1 MVLSAQARVR
11 VPPILPGPRA
21 ATRPGLPHAGGVQP
35 LIVTLALDDEAQAR
49 FDGLRRAH
57 FPRERNHLSAHVT
70 LFHALPGEQEPVVRE
85 ALREQATRPP
95 FHVRVA
101 GLRSLGRGVAYSL
114 ESPELAGIRQAL
126 ASRFAGV
133 LTPQD
138 RQPHRP
144 HVTVQNK
151 VDAVTAR
158 ALLADLQR
166 DFASYDVIA
175 TGLVLWRYLGPTWE
189 RLAVQAFSGA
199 Q

>member
-1 MVLSAQARVR
+1 M
-11 VPPILPGPRA
+11 
-21 ATRPGLPHAGGVQP
+21 
-35 LIVTLALDDEAQAR
+35 
-49 FDGLRRAH
+49 
-57 FPRERNHLSAHVT
+57 
-70 LFHALPGEQEPVVRE
+70 
-85 ALREQATRPP
+85 
-95 FHVRVA
+95 
-101 GLRSLGRGVAYSL
+101 
-114 ESPELAGIRQAL
+114 
-126 ASRFAGV
+126 

-151 VDAVTAR
+151 VDAVSAR